1 MALEPEPQAAPKQH
15 VSGIDFDLLERGG
28 APWREWIDDLDTP
41 ATDADHAAN
50 ANMPREEIR
59 DIAPEVKADRRLLD
73 RRSPESPKSIFGLEV
88 RAEEVILLV
97 YLVEARTAEN
107 ARCPRLG
114 RRNEIHR

>member
-1 MALEPEPQAAPKQH
+1 MFLEPEPQAAPKQH
-15 VSGIDFDLLERGG
+15 VSGIEFDLLDIGG
-28 APWREWIDDLDTP
+28 APWLELIDDLDTP

-59 DIAPEVKADRRLLD
+59 DIAAEVKADRRLFD
-73 RRSPESPKSIFGLEV
+73 RKNPDIPKSIFELEV
-88 RAEEVILLV
+88 RAEEVVLLV
-97 YLVEARTAEN
+97 YLVEAWTAEN